1 MSDIKSL
8 GQVAFEAFCAE
19 VQGVAYDGS
28 GIPPWDSLDGD
39 RAKAQRGWE
48 AAAQAVRQ
56 YTQMITALDR
66 AVQSAASAGLTIQTR
81 PSRWQPVGNPAPAAP
96 IGEFIPAGHGE
107 PPTGETV
114 PVDVEPDDE
123 VPDCDEPLCTRRAAD
138 H

>member
-1 MSDIKSL
+1 MSEIKSL
-8 GQVAFEAFCAE
+8 GQVAFESYRAE
-19 VQGVAYDGS
+19 VVTAFNGDP
-28 GIPPWDSLDGD
+28 IPEWDKLDNGAPA
-39 RAKAQRGWE
+39 RRGWE
-48 AAAQAVRQ
+48 AAAQAVREH
-56 YTQMITALDR
+56 MRMMFNLEMAEALR
-66 AVQSAASAGLTIQTR
+66 IAEVTIQTR